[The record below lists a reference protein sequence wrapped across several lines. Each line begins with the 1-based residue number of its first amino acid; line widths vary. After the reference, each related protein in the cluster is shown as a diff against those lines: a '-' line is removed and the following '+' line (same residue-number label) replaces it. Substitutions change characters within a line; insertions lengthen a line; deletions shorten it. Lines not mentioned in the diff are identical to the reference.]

1 MASITPFLTT
11 QPPDITGAINTL
23 VVFANANLATNVAEY
38 PYVEVALALD
48 KVNGF
53 INTLNA
59 TGLSIPLFTSF
70 IPADIISNLNVLA
83 RYMNIL
89 GAGPV
94 TSWDAATLALPSWIT
109 FTRSTLGWYWNS
121 SGVFTQA
128 AINTPR
134 FDYGGPVPVFGG
146 LLIEET
152 RTNSVIQ
159 NRDLTQ
165 AAWVAVTMTPAKD
178 QTGVDGV
185 ASSAS
190 SILATAGNATIL
202 QTITL
207 VSAPAFQTAYV
218 RRLTGS
224 GVINM
229 TMDNGATWTPI
240 TVTAAWSRVSIP
252 TQTLANPVVGFQ
264 IVTNGDKIAVDLVQ
278 NENGAFATSAIPTT
292 TSAVARSVDLPVGSV
307 AGAGINTTQGTI
319 AVRFQPSVAA
329 QNSSAVILEGSGGVG
344 VTIGYNGSVNVQG
357 WDRIAGRTF
366 VGQTGGVTVN
376 ELIMSYGSVASA
388 ESFNGLTAAYTGS
401 IGISPWGTTF
411 NIGSRSGSS
420 LFYNGYI
427 RGVAF
432 YNQMLTQAQQN
443 RLTAALAF

>member
-1 MASITPFLTT
+1 MSFQWSGTT
-11 QPPDITGAINTL
+11 VAGTLCFGNAGA
-23 VVFANANLATNVAEY
+23 
-38 PYVEVALALD
+38 
-48 KVNGF
+48 
-53 INTLNA
+53 A
-59 TGLSIPLFTSF
+59 TGNTFDGNGRVTFTAAGTETVYCF
-70 IPADIISNLNVLA
+70 GAQNE
-83 RYMNIL
+83 L
-89 GAGPV
+89 GAFP
-94 TSWDAATLALPSWIT
+94 TS
-109 FTRSTLGWYWNS
+109 Y
-121 SGVFTQA
+121 
-128 AINTPR
+128 
-134 FDYGGPVPVFGG
+134 
-146 LLIEET
+146 
-152 RTNSVIQ
+152 
-159 NRDLTQ
+159 
-165 AAWVAVTMTPAKD
+165 
-178 QTGVDGV
+178 
-185 ASSAS
+185 
-190 SILATAGNATIL
+190 
-202 QTITL
+202 
-207 VSAPAFQTAYV
+207 
-218 RRLTGS
+218 
-224 GVINM
+224 
-229 TMDNGATWTPI
+229 
-240 TVTAAWSRVSIP
+240 
-252 TQTLANPVVGFQ
+252 
-264 IVTNGDKIAVDLVQ
+264 
-278 NENGAFATSAIPTT
+278 IPTT
-292 TSAVARSVDLPVGSV
+292 TAAVARSADLPVGSV